1 MNLKFI
7 LFINLLLL
15 LPFALFSLSATGR
28 NVWFIKQRLTINL
41 VSLGKFFLPQCKR
54 LLGSKQMFS
63 SQYGV
68 MFSKVCGFVD
78 TLRKGSPT
86 INAEQ
91 RGEGL
96 QLSQTCI

>member
-1 MNLKFI
+1 MNLF
-7 LFINLLLL
+7 
-15 LPFALFSLSATGR
+15 
-28 NVWFIKQRLTINL
+28 
-41 VSLGKFFLPQCKR
+41 SLGKFFLPQCKR

-63 SQYGV
+63 SQYGL
-68 MFSKVCGFVD
+68 MFSKVCGSAGFPLIDFVD